1 MLGDCPSWEV
11 HSYTL
16 SHISCKT
23 ILNIHSSSHF
33 NFHKENTHYIIHL
46 FMISTT
52 AGLLS
57 VLQALSLAGASSR
70 PQRGLQGGVPVTME
84 TEGVFLWAVARDILT
99 SILHFNITHSVPSL
113 SVFFL
118 SRRPRLKRRKKHS
131 SSSFPSFPSWHLRP
145 NLHLDPALPRPG
157 GGIEATPCSAYKYN
171 EGFDVL
177 FLMTFLF
184 HKSAFSRALLAVVER
199 RC

>member
-113 SVFFL
+113 SVFFSPGGRGSSEERSTAVAASHR
-118 SRRPRLKRRKKHS
+118 SRPDTSGLTYIWTQ
-131 SSSFPSFPSWHLRP
+131 PC
-145 NLHLDPALPRPG
+145 LDPG
-157 GGIEATPCSAYKYN
+157 GNRSNT
-171 EGFDVL
+171 
-177 FLMTFLF
+177 
-184 HKSAFSRALLAVVER
+184 LLSL
-199 RC
+199 